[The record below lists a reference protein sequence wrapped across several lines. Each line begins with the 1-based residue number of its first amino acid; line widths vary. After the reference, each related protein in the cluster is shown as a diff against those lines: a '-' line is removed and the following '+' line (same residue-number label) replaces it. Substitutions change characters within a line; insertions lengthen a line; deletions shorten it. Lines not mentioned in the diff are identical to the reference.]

1 MKVELLR
8 LQLAE
13 KYPKLEI
20 RSVDGFQGREKEAVV
35 LSLVRSN
42 AKGEVGFLA
51 ESRRLNVA
59 VTRARRHV
67 AVICNAETVSHDKFL
82 KSFVEY
88 LEKNGDVRSAMQYQ
102 NEVEALQLKRPE
114 GMELT
119 VKDSE
124 DRTRKKVKKDGKNT
138 KTDVKK
144 EKKANA
150 KVQPKPKASNFPEG
164 GGSTTKPSR
173 LHHEAEV
180 ENLKDDS
187 ETRAQFEAIVTEF
200 VESPKSS
207 LALSTDLNSHD
218 RLLVHEIAEK
228 LGICHE
234 SVGQGKNRHICL
246 KKQKTEMD
254 QECEEREKR
263 KPSKSDHVKCSTC
276 QREVPRANIELHKI
290 RCKKPESGGA
300 ELKHNREQS
309 NSKAKVK
316 KAKKNKKQDEDGD
329 EDDIDKL
336 LQSFSRLDTVCNA
349 TERKTGKG
357 CKAKTATLGANCE
370 HCRVR
375 FCLAHA
381 QPEVHGCGDEAR
393 RAARLAI
400 TRDRKLYP
408 GSGRPPT
415 KLDGAKKAQIQR
427 KFDKKLGE
435 MSDGRKAK
443 KKGDEK

>member
-1 MKVELLR
+1 MIMTFKVELLR

-13 KYPKLEI
+13 KHPKLEI

-82 KSFVEY
+82 KGFVEY
-88 LEKNGDVRSAMQYQ
+88 LEENGDVRSAMQYQ

-119 VKDSE
+119 VKDGE
-124 DRTRKKVKKDGKNT
+124 DRTQKKVRKDRKNT
-138 KTDVKK
+138 KKEVQK
-144 EKKANA
+144 EKKASA
-150 KVQPKPKASNFPEG
+150 KVQSKPKSAEAG
-164 GGSTTKPSR
+164 VSTTKPKSSR
-173 LHHEAEV
+173 HDEEAEV

-187 ETRAQFEAIVTEF
+187 ETRAKFEAIVTEF
-200 VESPKSS
+200 VESHKSS

-228 LGICHE
+228 LGLCHE

-246 KKQKTEMD
+246 KKQKPEKD
-254 QECEEREKR
+254 RECEEREK
-263 KPSKSDHVKCSTC
+263 KEPSKSDLVKCSTC

-300 ELKHNREQS
+300 AELKQKQQNI
-309 NSKAKVK
+309 SKAKVK
-316 KAKKNKKQDEDGD
+316 KAKKDKKEEEGD
-329 EDDIDKL
+329 EEEDIDKL

-349 TERKTGKG
+349 TGKG

-370 HCRVR
+370 HCRLR

-381 QPEVHGCGDEAR
+381 QPEVHGCGDAAR

-400 TRDRKLYP
+400 TRDGRLYP
-408 GSGRPPT
+408 GSWRPPT
-415 KLDGAKKAQIQR
+415 RPDPARKAQLQRKLDKR
-427 KFDKKLGE
+427 LGE

-443 KKGDEK
+443 KKEG